1 MVVILELVTGYRI
14 KCPGVCRMIQKQ
26 YITSQSV
33 LEPLTV
39 ALLLDVMRH
48 NEVQCVAYLFRTRG
62 LL

>member
-1 MVVILELVTGYRI
+1 
-14 KCPGVCRMIQKQ
+14 MIQKQ

-48 NEVQCVAYLFRTRG
+48 NEVQCVAYLFRTRR
-62 LL
+62 LLETRRPLEPRGKTV